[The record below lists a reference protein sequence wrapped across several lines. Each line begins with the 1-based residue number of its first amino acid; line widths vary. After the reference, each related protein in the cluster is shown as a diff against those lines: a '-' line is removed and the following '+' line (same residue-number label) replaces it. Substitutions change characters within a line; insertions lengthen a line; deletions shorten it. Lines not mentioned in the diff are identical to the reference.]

1 MTTGERFDRESERI
15 LRVDVDGGVW
25 IKPGAALAYR
35 GDISFERRAT
45 LAAQSLADAAFREI
59 TPLVRAVGRGR
70 LYCGRRGS
78 HVHIQR
84 LAGESLVVNCDD
96 LLAFE
101 ESLSFETTIVGH
113 GVGIAAGGLIV
124 IELSGH
130 GSLAVA
136 SHGEMLRLSAT
147 PESPVCTDPHAT
159 LAWSGGLTPELKTDL
174 GWRSI
179 IGHGGQEPVQM
190 LFSGYGDVFVQPFEE
205 DSRLTRTMQRKP
217 MWLEDVSIGW
227 G

>member
-25 IKPGAALAYR
+25 IKPGAAIAYR
-35 GDISFERRAT
+35 GDIVFERLAT
-45 LAAQSLADAAFREI
+45 LRAPTLKDAAFREI

-78 HVHIQR
+78 HVHIKR
-84 LAGESLVVNCDD
+84 LAGESLAVNCDH

-101 ESLSFETTIVGH
+101 ESLRVETRIVEH
-113 GVGIAAGGLIV
+113 GVGLAAGGLIV
-124 IELSGH
+124 MQLSGH
-130 GSLAVA
+130 GALAIA
-136 SHGEMLRLSAT
+136 SHGEMLTLRSA
-147 PESPVCTDPHAT
+147 PDSPVCTDPHAT
-159 LAWSGGLTPELKTDL
+159 VAWSAGLTPELKTDL

-190 LFSGYGDVFVQPFEE
+190 LFEGCGEVMVQPFEE
-205 DSRLTRTMQRKP
+205 ESRLTRTMQRKP

>member
-25 IKPGAALAYR
+25 IKPGAAIAYR
-35 GDISFERRAT
+35 GDLKFERLAT
-45 LAAQSLADAAFREI
+45 LQAPRLVDAAFREI

-78 HVHIQR
+78 HVHIR
-84 LAGESLVVNCDD
+84 HLAGESLVVNCDD

-101 ESLSFETTIVGH
+101 ESLSFETKVVGH
-113 GVGIAAGGLIV
+113 GLGIAAGGLIV
-124 IELSGH
+124 MTLSGQ
-130 GSLAVA
+130 GSLAIA
-136 SHGEMLRLSAT
+136 AHGEILKLPAT

-159 LAWSGGLTPELKTDL
+159 LAWSADLTPELKTDL

-190 LFSGYGDVFVQPFEE
+190 LFNGYGDVFVQPFEGE
-205 DSRLTRTMQRKP
+205 SRLMRTMQRKP
-217 MWLEDVSIGW
+217 MWLDEVSIGW

>member
-1 MTTGERFDRESERI
+1 MMTGERFDRESERI

-25 IKPGAALAYR
+25 IKPGAAIAYR
-35 GDISFERRAT
+35 GDIVFERLAT
-45 LAAQSLADAAFREI
+45 LHAPTLKAAAFREI

-78 HVHIQR
+78 HVHIKR
-84 LAGESLVVNCDD
+84 LAGESLVVNCDH

-101 ESLSFETTIVGH
+101 ESLSIETRIVEN
-113 GVGIAAGGLIV
+113 GVGLAAGGVIV
-124 IELSGH
+124 MQLSGH
-130 GSLAVA
+130 GALAIA
-136 SHGEMLRLSAT
+136 SHGEMLTLRAA
-147 PESPVCTDPHAT
+147 PDSPVCTDPHAT
-159 LAWSGGLTPELKTDL
+159 VAWSAGLTPELKTDL

-190 LFSGYGDVFVQPFEE
+190 LFEGCGNVMVQPFEE